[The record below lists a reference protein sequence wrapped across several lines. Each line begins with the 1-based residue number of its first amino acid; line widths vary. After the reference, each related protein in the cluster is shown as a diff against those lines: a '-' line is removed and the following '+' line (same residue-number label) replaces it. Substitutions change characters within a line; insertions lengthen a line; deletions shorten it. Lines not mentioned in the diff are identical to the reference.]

1 MLPAPQHP
9 QTPPIGILIEL
20 TQSIQISVY
29 TIVLAVTQYH
39 SYIVIDYFY
48 SVLFRR
54 FQPLRGCFL
63 TPNFYCQM

>member
-1 MLPAPQHP
+1 MGKFLLPKPASTPLAPAPQHP

-48 SVLFRR
+48 LFRII
-54 FQPLRGCFL
+54 
-63 TPNFYCQM
+63 